1 MLQKTMNQNSN
12 DQSYKSTKRA
22 LIQKGGTCKFHSLSS
37 AQCNYKTWT
46 ECRERLFGVWKVNML
61 LQIRRT
67 DQNSKHHQSSGEA
80 LLFSSRRPSP
90 LNHSNPGVVNPFS

>member
-22 LIQKGGTCKFHSLSS
+22 LIQKGGTCKFHSLSF

-46 ECRERLFGVWKVNML
+46 EYRERLF
-61 LQIRRT
+61 
-67 DQNSKHHQSSGEA
+67 
-80 LLFSSRRPSP
+80 
-90 LNHSNPGVVNPFS
+90 